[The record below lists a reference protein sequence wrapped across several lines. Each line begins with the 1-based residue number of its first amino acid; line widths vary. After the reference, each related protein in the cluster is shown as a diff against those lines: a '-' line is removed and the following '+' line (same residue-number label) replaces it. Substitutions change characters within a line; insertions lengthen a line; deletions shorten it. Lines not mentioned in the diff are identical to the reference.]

1 MIEYVVQITLL
12 AENLTYDF
20 YVPES
25 MQIGVLSQLC
35 GQAFAKLTNG
45 RYIPTPHPILYDQT
59 SGIILDPNMIV
70 HQTSVRNGS
79 KLLLY

>member
-35 GQAFAKLTNG
+35 GQAFSQLTNN
-45 RYIPTPHPILYDQT
+45 RYIPAQQPILYDQSAGT
-59 SGIILDPNMIV
+59 VLDPNLIV
-70 HQTSVRNGS
+70 YQTDVRNGS